1 MVARLIEA
9 QEFPVRPRVV
19 PQFNYRVVRDRRWLI
34 SISRMARYH
43 YSVQILGY
51 SVTVST
57 KHFDCFSLGSN
68 PSNPTRYMVI
78 VAELVKHLI
87 VVQAIVGSSPT
98 FHTN

>member
-1 MVARLIEA
+1 
-9 QEFPVRPRVV
+9 
-19 PQFNYRVVRDRRWLI
+19 
-34 SISRMARYH
+34 MARYH

-98 FHTN
+98 LHTTTPRGRKSWSEIYSRKLDTLS